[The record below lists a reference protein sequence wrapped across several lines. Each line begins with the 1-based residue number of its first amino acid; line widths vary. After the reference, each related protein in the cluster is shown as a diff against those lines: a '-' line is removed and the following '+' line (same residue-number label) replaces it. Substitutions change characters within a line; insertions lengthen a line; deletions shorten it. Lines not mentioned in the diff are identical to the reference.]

1 MTMNEMIREALEG
14 SLIVAPATIVAVH
27 IFLLLPFF
35 SVLHGLQRASH
46 KSIHLIT
53 SSAISD
59 HWKEKIL
66 PAYAGAIAK
75 NALILGGLLVLLVT
89 AYGAVL
95 YGTGKLWSIN
105 FDFLA
110 SLQRIDYMVYAII
123 IATLYLFALKR
134 FKYE

>member
-1 MTMNEMIREALEG
+1 MRMSEVIRETIEG
-14 SLIVAPATIVAVH
+14 SLIVAPATIVVVH
-27 IFLLLPFF
+27 TFLLLPFL
-35 SVLHGLQRASH
+35 SVLRSIQCNSH

-66 PAYAGAIAK
+66 PVYAGAIAT
-75 NALILGGLLVLLVT
+75 NSLILGGLLVLLVT

-95 YGTGKLWSIN
+95 YATGKLWNTN

-110 SLQRIDYMVYAII
+110 TLQRIDYMVYAIV
-123 IATLYLFALKR
+123 IATLYLFARKR
-134 FKYE
+134 FKLE